1 MTEGPG
7 IDVLPDPGAER
18 ERQFRRFVAISAAAH
33 LVLAGLF
40 LFAPTPRRTT
50 VLPGVVR
57 VDLVAAPAPAPPAA
71 AKPEPKPAPP
81 KPRPAPKPK
90 PKPPVPEKVVLPEK
104 PVAKPEPRP
113 EPKPAEPAVAP
124 EAPAEDDIEYD
135 DLMEQLRK
143 EAGEDA
149 PAAPSQVAGTGGVPG
164 GGRGALV
171 SPEVMAWM
179 RKAKVHVT
187 RAWVL
192 APGFRSQPLE
202 TEITVTLGPAGD
214 VRRTRI
220 TRGSGNP
227 WFDES
232 VERAI
237 QKASPLPAPP
247 EADEW
252 SFVFRP
258 QDLL

>member
-1 MTEGPG
+1 
-7 IDVLPDPGAER
+7 
-18 ERQFRRFVAISAAAH
+18 
-33 LVLAGLF
+33 
-40 LFAPTPRRTT
+40 
-50 VLPGVVR
+50 VVP
-57 VDLVAAPAPAPPAA
+57 PAPADEELA
-71 AKPEPKPAPP
+71 
-81 KPRPAPKPK
+81 
-90 PKPPVPEKVVLPEK
+90 
-104 PVAKPEPRP
+104 
-113 EPKPAEPAVAP
+113 
-124 EAPAEDDIEYD
+124 YD

-143 EAGEDA
+143 EAGEEA
-149 PAAPSQVAGTGGVPG
+149 PGPAAPPSQVAGTGGIPG

-202 TEITVTLGPAGD
+202 TEIAVTLGPSGD
-214 VRRTRI
+214 VRRTRVL
-220 TRGSGNP
+220 RGSGNP

-237 QKASPLPAPP
+237 RKASPLPAPP
-247 EADEW
+247 EAEEW